1 MLRCGKKASL
11 QYAHEMPTSPDCWGG
26 RRRAHSPRR
35 SMPGKWGPGM
45 PRSSR
50 VRAFFRVS
58 WRGPP
63 PETVCS
69 IAVESSRRGKRYA
82 FSRHSG
88 VLAEVPERE
97 VVVGAVTRPWEPNI
111 TFRAVPPDEF
121 AAFREPDY
129 VKIVWTLRADPIGA
143 AESIYRTETRVT
155 TTDAISRA
163 KFRRYWAFFSPGIW
177 MIRWLSLGSLK
188 QEAERRARTGGPEP

>member
-1 MLRCGKKASL
+1 MMLRCGKKASL

-26 RRRAHSPRR
+26 RRRGSFA
-35 SMPGKWGPGM
+35 
-45 PRSSR
+45 
-50 VRAFFRVS
+50 AQ
-58 WRGPP
+58 
-63 PETVCS
+63 
-69 IAVESSRRGKRYA
+69 SRRGKRYA

-97 VVVGAVTRPWEPNI
+97 IVVGAVTRPWEPNV

-143 AESIYRTETRVT
+143 AESIYRTETRLT
-155 TTDAISRA
+155 LHPLQPHQTMDDEANRP
-163 KFRRYWAFFSPGIW
+163 KGRGRY
-177 MIRWLSLGSLK
+177 RH
-188 QEAERRARTGGPEP
+188 EP